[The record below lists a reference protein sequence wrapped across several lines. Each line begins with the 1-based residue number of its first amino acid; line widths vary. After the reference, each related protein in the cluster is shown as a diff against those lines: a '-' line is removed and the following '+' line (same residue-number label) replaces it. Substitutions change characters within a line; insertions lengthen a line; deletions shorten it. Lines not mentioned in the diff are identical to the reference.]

1 MPANSHQAGVL
12 AELFSLLSDPTRVR
26 ILQRLQQRPHNVGE
40 LCRRLGV
47 AQPTVSHHL
56 RILRGGGLIVSRRA
70 GKEVHY
76 SLDDLSGRRAPKAL
90 ERLLGRSAVLK
101 LGPMILGLARKG

>member
-1 MPANSHQAGVL
+1 MPANSHHAGVL

-26 ILQRLQQRPHNVGE
+26 ILQRLQQRPHNVGD

-56 RILRGGGLIVSRRA
+56 RILRGGGLIASRRA
-70 GKEVHY
+70 GKEVFY
-76 SLDDLSGRRAPKAL
+76 SLGDLSGSRAPKAL
-90 ERLLGRSAVLK
+90 ARFLGGASALR
-101 LGPMILGLARKG
+101 LGPMVLGLARGG